1 MYSPIPNLVYGLY
14 HFQYWC
20 QYQKNTMKRAMNY
33 MLIQLGVVVEM
44 PMIFLNVLGCN
55 VDEKQ
60 LIKAAKICFFLSP
73 D

>member
-1 MYSPIPNLVYGLY
+1 MYSLIPNLVYRLY

-20 QYQKNTMKRAMNY
+20 QYQNNPMKRAMNY
-33 MLIQLGVVVEM
+33 MLIQLGVVEM
-44 PMIFLNVLGCN
+44 PMIFLNVLGYN

-60 LIKAAKICFFLSP
+60 LIKAAKICFSLSP